1 MQELKQC
8 YVTDEQNRRIAVQLD
23 IETFERLEVIIEDYG
38 LARLMEEHD
47 DEDETLGLSEAKAY
61 YESLEKVP

>member
-1 MQELKQC
+1 MQELKKC

>member
-1 MQELKQC
+1 MQELKKC

-47 DEDETLGLSEAKAY
+47 DEDETLELSEAKTY
-61 YESLEKVP
+61 YASLEKVP